1 MDEIGAIRELVTQLR
16 ALKAERNL
24 SNNKQVEFFH
34 LSDEQGTKTIEENEA
49 AILSMVGIAKLKN
62 VDSAPAGLPATVT
75 PLGTF
80 FLDLSAGVDLESEC
94 KRLTKEAQS
103 LEGIIRG
110 IEAKLNNASFV
121 DKAPPQVVEGARTQL
136 SDNQAKLKE
145 TQDALAALSQ

>member
-1 MDEIGAIRELVTQLR
+1 MV
-16 ALKAERNL
+16 
-24 SNNKQVEFFH
+24 
-34 LSDEQGTKTIEENEA
+34 

-80 FLDLSAGVDLESEC
+80 FLDLSRVDLESN
-94 KRLTKEAQS
+94 KAF
-103 LEGIIRG
+103 EGSSITRNYCG

-145 TQDALAALSQ
+145 TQDALTALSQ

>member
-34 LSDEQGTKTIEENEA
+34 LSDEQGTKTIEVNEA

-75 PLGTF
+75 PWALF
-80 FLDLSAGVDLESEC
+80 SRSEC
-94 KRLTKEAQS
+94 RGGFGIGTQAPD
-103 LEGIIRG
+103 EGSSI
-110 IEAKLNNASFV
+110 
-121 DKAPPQVVEGARTQL
+121 T
-136 SDNQAKLKE
+136 
-145 TQDALAALSQ
+145 